1 MSLFA
6 ISDLHLSLGQNT
18 DKAMDVFGK
27 RWKDY
32 TQKLY
37 KNWIAVVTDRDTV
50 VIPGDISWALTL
62 EEAEEDLRF
71 LNALPG
77 KKIIGKGNHD
87 FWWQTMRKLTLFKEE
102 KGFST
107 LSFLHN
113 NAIEAENFIICGT
126 RGWFYDPTCDN
137 IPKDTDFE
145 KISAREAMRLESS
158 LAEGEKLVTETG
170 KELLVFLHFPAVWT
184 DKSSEGILDVLR
196 AHNVRRC
203 FFGHIHSGYDL
214 PTEFTYADIRF
225 SLISADFMQFTPKIV
240 EKST

>member
-18 DKAMDVFGK
+18 DKSMDVFGK
-27 RWKDY
+27 RWQDY

-37 KNWIAVVTDRDTV
+37 KNWHAVVTDKDTV

-62 EEAEEDLRF
+62 EEAEADLRF
-71 LNALPG
+71 INDLPG

-102 KGFST
+102 KGLST
-107 LSFLHN
+107 LSFLYN
-113 NAIEAENFIICGT
+113 NALETDDFVVCGT
-126 RGWFYDPTCDN
+126 RGWFYDPACDN

-145 KISAREAMRLESS
+145 KISAREAMRLHTSISLGER
-158 LAEGEKLVTETG
+158 LAEETG

-184 DKSSEGILDVLR
+184 DKISDGILEVLR
-196 AHNVRRC
+196 AHRIQRC
-203 FFGHIHSGYDL
+203 FFGHIHSGYEL
-214 PTEFTYADIRF
+214 PTDFFHEDIRF
-225 SLISADFMQFTPKIV
+225 SLISADFIHFVPKIV
-240 EKST
+240 GKNG